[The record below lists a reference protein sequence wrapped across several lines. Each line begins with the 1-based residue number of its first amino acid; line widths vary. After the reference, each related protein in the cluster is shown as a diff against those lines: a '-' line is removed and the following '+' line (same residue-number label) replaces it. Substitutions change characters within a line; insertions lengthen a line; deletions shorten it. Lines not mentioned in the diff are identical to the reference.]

1 VHTTSIQCAGT
12 QAMNRGGSIAE
23 RRDETYARKVMAPS
37 ALFIGDAEAAAGT
50 MHSALAEQG
59 FRIDTTESADVALE
73 RAADADVIVLDLG
86 VPEADPIETCRR
98 LRAATD
104 AYIVAV
110 GERRSELELVLS
122 LSVGADDFIARPVQP
137 AELVARVRAMLRRP
151 RTLEATPQTL
161 RVGDLEID
169 TGAREVRIA
178 GDRVD
183 LSTLEFDLLRTLAQ
197 HPKLTLSR
205 EQLLR
210 QVWGPNWFGDDHV
223 IDVHISNLRRKLRDD
238 AQDPKY
244 IRTVR
249 GYGFRIQEQ
258 PPGTA

>member
-1 VHTTSIQCAGT
+1 
-12 QAMNRGGSIAE
+12 MP
-23 RRDETYARKVMAPS
+23 PS
-37 ALFIGDAEAAAGT
+37 ALFIGGAEAAAGT

-59 FRIDTTESADVALE
+59 FEIDTTASPDVALE
-73 RAADADVIVLDLG
+73 RAAAADVIVLDLG
-86 VPEADPIETCRR
+86 VPEADPIEICRR

-110 GERRSELELVLS
+110 GERQSELELVLS
-122 LSVGADDFIARPVQP
+122 LSVGADDFIPRPVQT

-151 RTLEATPQTL
+151 RRLGAMARTL

-169 TGAREVRIA
+169 SGAREVRIA
-178 GDRVD
+178 GEPVE
-183 LSTLEFDLLRTLAQ
+183 LSTLEFDLLQTLAQ

-205 EQLLR
+205 QQLLR

-223 IDVHISNLRRKLRDD
+223 IDVHISNLRRKLCDN

-258 PPGTA
+258 QPAPARA

>member
-1 VHTTSIQCAGT
+1 
-12 QAMNRGGSIAE
+12 
-23 RRDETYARKVMAPS
+23 MAPS
-37 ALFIGDAEAAAGT
+37 ALFIGGAEAATGT

-59 FRIDTTESADVALE
+59 FRVDTAESPDVALE
-73 RAADADVIVLDLG
+73 RAAAADVIVLDLG
-86 VPEADPIETCRR
+86 VPESDPIEACRR

-122 LSVGADDFIARPVQP
+122 LSVGADDFIPRPVQT

-151 RTLEATPQTL
+151 RTLGPMARTL

-178 GDRVD
+178 GDTVE
-183 LSTLEFDLLRTLAQ
+183 LSTLEFDLLQALAE

-205 EQLLR
+205 QQLLR

-223 IDVHISNLRRKLRDD
+223 IDVHISNLRRKLGDD
-238 AQDPKY
+238 AQAPRY

-258 PPGTA
+258 QPGTPAV